1 MLTQESLILLL
12 VFLLFFALHGWA
24 AYAISV
30 MSNVRRMSLAERAE
44 AGDPV
49 ARRVLK
55 LSDRFTQL
63 FSTMN
68 MLQWYCRVGMSVAV
82 TLAIGVPLLQAA
94 EGVDASP
101 LPFIIFLLLLIPGT
115 LVVLWLTATL
125 PTVYGMARA
134 DKAAPLVSLVAGPV
148 MAILGPLVRLTLAVS
163 NWAARLFGAEG
174 MDKAVTEEEI
184 IALVDLGQRG
194 GAIETGEK
202 EMIYSVL
209 QFGETLVREVMIPRP
224 DMVAVP
230 AGSNL
235 HESLRI
241 FIESGH
247 SRAPVFEDDLD
258 DVKGM
263 LYAKDLLPVW
273 HRGEELPPISELMRP
288 ADFVPET
295 KRADILFKEMQQR
308 KIHIAIVV
316 DEYGGTAGL
325 VTIEDLVE
333 EIVGDI
339 RDEFDIHEE
348 AEYTQVGDG
357 EYVVDGAINLGDFNE
372 LLGVDV
378 PDEENDLIGGHIYS
392 LIGRVPEVGEIIED
406 PEHRLHMVIEGVE
419 NRRIRKVRVTV
430 LPPPGDEDGEE
441 QGDSI
446 RGRRAAPTPKPADEA

>member
-1 MLTQESLILLL
+1 MLLV
-12 VFLLFFALHGWA
+12 VFLLFFALHGWT
-24 AYAISV
+24 AYATSV
-30 MSNVRRMSLAERAE
+30 MSNVRRMPLSERAE

-49 ARRVLK
+49 ARRVLN
-55 LSDRFTQL
+55 LSDRFPQF

-68 MLQWYCRVGMSVAV
+68 LMQWFCRVGMSVSI
-82 TLAIGVPLLQAA
+82 TLAVGVPLLEASQAS
-94 EGVDASP
+94 DASP
-101 LPFIIFLLLLIPGT
+101 LPIILFVLLLVPGT
-115 LVVLWLTATL
+115 LLVLWLTATV
-125 PTVYGMARA
+125 PNVYGIARA
-134 DKAAPLVSLVAGPV
+134 DQAAPLISLVAGPV
-148 MAILGPLVRLTLAVS
+148 IAAMGPFVGLTHMVS
-163 NWAARLFGAEG
+163 TWAARVFGTEG

-184 IALVDLGQRG
+184 IALVDSGQRG
-194 GAIETGEK
+194 GAIESGEK

-230 AGSNL
+230 GESTL
-235 HESLRI
+235 QESLRI

-258 DVKGM
+258 DVTGM
-263 LYAKDLLPVW
+263 LYAKDLLAVW
-273 HRGEELPPISELMRP
+273 HRGEEPPPIAKLMRP
-288 ADFVPET
+288 AYFVPET

-325 VTIEDLVE
+325 VTIEDLLE

-348 AEYTQVGDG
+348 AEYTQVGES

-372 LLGVDV
+372 LLDVDV
-378 PDEENDLIGGHIYS
+378 PDEENDSIGGHIYS

-406 PEHRLHMVIEGVE
+406 PEHRLHIVIEGVE

-430 LPPPGDEDGEE
+430 LPPPGGAEDGEDDAE
-441 QGDSI
+441 PN
-446 RGRRAAPTPKPADEA
+446 RGRKPAAPPKPAEEA